1 MQEKALDKAPEKV
14 QENNNWKKVQEKA
27 LEQGRH
33 EPFNLRE
40 SLGAPKMQETLEKVQ
55 DPIEKV
61 QEKALDKA
69 IEKVQ

>member
-1 MQEKALDKAPEKV
+1 M
-14 QENNNWKKVQEKA
+14 KKVQEKA

-55 DPIEKV
+55 DPLEKV
-61 QEKALDKA
+61 QEKSP
-69 IEKVQ
+69 